1 MEGDENVERIHDVPR
16 AKEVIIELPDT
27 GVDKTELESVAL
39 RLKKYLCLHD
49 ETLVKSG
56 YRSSVPLTV
65 IVGVHDP
72 YLTGFAAIL
81 VKSTKPDG
89 EVQITGRTR
98 VVVESTFMKKT

>member
-16 AKEVIIELPDT
+16 AKEVIIELLDT
-27 GVDKTELESVAL
+27 GVDKTELESVTL

-72 YLTGFAAIL
+72 LDAVHLQGDHGVRRAGCVRLF
-81 VKSTKPDG
+81 
-89 EVQITGRTR
+89 
-98 VVVESTFMKKT
+98 